1 MCLRLLHVFMIDA
14 RTQDSASG
22 FRANH
27 FLAYKHI
34 RRRCFHGFRA
44 FGVAPLSPMA
54 AELPPYVQAARRLWG
69 VQVAAPPPYI
79 QVARRLWA
87 QPAKAVRLPAVH
99 PVHPVYVKV
108 LPSASMACAQVP
120 SAAAGNSIPGFEGL
134 GL

>member
-54 AELPPYVQAARRLWG
+54 AELPPYVQAGAPAGFASPTVLYSVGMRLRCPSVNKRG
-69 VQVAAPPPYI
+69 EDRSDRSP
-79 QVARRLWA
+79 RA
-87 QPAKAVRLPAVH
+87 QKMR
-99 PVHPVYVKV
+99 
-108 LPSASMACAQVP
+108 PS
-120 SAAAGNSIPGFEGL
+120 
-134 GL
+134 